1 MPKTTEATRVTIPGG
16 GKALAPHKACCNRL
30 FRAGGI
36 LLALLALVA
45 LAIPSTAAAQKG
57 FKHPV
62 HPTAAFS
69 NPSPAPGEAVRLVVT
84 VDVDPGYHIYAMYL
98 SASGPTA
105 TTIEDIEVPGW
116 LEPLGEWKEPE
127 PVVKFDK
134 GFETDVGIHVKYPV
148 EFSRE
153 YRVRADAPAG
163 PATAKVRLTAQACTE
178 ESCLPP
184 KKFPLEAAITPTGA
198 PVAPPVAAPPPA
210 PTPRGDAAATK
221 APPKGASG
229 PASTAASAEIDR
241 LGFGAF
247 IAFSFAAGLVSLL
260 TPCVFP
266 MIPITISFF
275 TKRASTTRKGA
286 IRLAFT
292 YGCTIIGAFG
302 LFGFVVSIALRLLG
316 QGAAATGIVN
326 QIAANPWLNLAL
338 TGIFVAF
345 AFSLFGMFDIG
356 LPSGIADRLQK
367 MKGNRTDTLGAMFM
381 ALIFV
386 VVSFTCT
393 APIVGTLMITA
404 VAGEWL
410 RPLFG
415 FLAYATGFALPFF
428 GLALV
433 PSALSSLP
441 KSGGWLHSVKVVMG
455 LLELAAATKFISN
468 SDLVW
473 RWGVFNREFVLAS
486 WVMIAAAATL
496 YLLGK
501 IRLPHDDEGNSI
513 SPIRL
518 SWALLFGTFAL
529 VLAGGL
535 AGGRLPKF
543 VEAYLPPDLE
553 HGASVV
559 ASGEGRE
566 LRFLPEFE
574 EGVAE
579 AMRTGKPLFV
589 DFTGYTCTN
598 CRYME
603 KNVFTVPA
611 VHELLSERFVLV
623 QLWTDDAKDG
633 ERHQEFQAERFG
645 TIALPTYV
653 LLSPDGKETL
663 GVIGY
668 TPDAKKFEEFLRTA
682 LR

>member
-1 MPKTTEATRVTIPGG
+1 MSPTPRSRHASAAEIGCYNNFIGRWA
-16 GKALAPHKACCNRL
+16 
-30 FRAGGI
+30 
-36 LLALLALVA
+36 ALLAIM
-45 LAIPSTAAAQKG
+45 LATILLPGVAAAQKG

-62 HPTAAFS
+62 HPSAAFS
-69 NPSPAPGEAVRLVVT
+69 NPTPAPGETVRLVVT
-84 VDVDPGYHIYAMYL
+84 VDVDEGYHIYAMYL
-98 SASGPTA
+98 TGTGPTP
-105 TTIEDIEVPGW
+105 TTIDDVEVPSW
-116 LEPLGEWKEPE
+116 LEPLGAWKEP
-127 PVVKFDK
+127 PPLMKFDK
-134 GFETDVGIHVKYPV
+134 GFEVNV
-148 EFSRE
+148 ELHEHFPIEFVRE
-153 YRVRADAPAG
+153 YRVRADAPTS
-163 PATAKVRLTAQACTE
+163 PAVAKVSLRVQACLK

-198 PVAPPVAAPPPA
+198 PIAPVDATPAPVATPAATPRPPEVPGAVPA
-210 PTPRGDAAATK
+210 PGGAAVEER
-221 APPKGASG
+221 S
-229 PASTAASAEIDR
+229 
-241 LGFGAF
+241 FGAF
-247 IAFSFAAGLVSLL
+247 IGIAFLAGLVSLL

-275 TKRASTTRKGA
+275 TKRASNTRQGA

-292 YGCTIIGAFG
+292 YGFTIIAAFG
-302 LFGFVVSIALRLLG
+302 LFGFVVSVALRALG

-338 TGIFVAF
+338 TGVFVAF

-356 LPSGIADRLQK
+356 LPSGVADRLQK

-393 APIVGTLMITA
+393 APIVGTLMIAA

-433 PSALSSLP
+433 PSALTSLP
-441 KSGGWLHSVKVVMG
+441 KSGGWLNSVKVVMG
-455 LLELAAATKFISN
+455 LLELAAAMKFISN

-473 RWGVFNREFVLAS
+473 RWGIFNREFVLAS
-486 WVMIAAAATL
+486 WVMIAAATTL
-496 YLLGK
+496 YLLNK
-501 IRLPHDDEGNSI
+501 IRLPHDDEETSI

-543 VEAYLPPDLE
+543 VEAYLPPDLD
-553 HGASVV
+553 HGTSVV
-559 ASGEGRE
+559 ASGAGRE
-566 LRFLPEFE
+566 LAFLPEFDL
-574 EGVAE
+574 GVAE
-579 AMRTGKPLFV
+579 AKRSGKPLFV

-603 KNVFTVPA
+603 KNVFTDPV

-623 QLWTDDAKDG
+623 QLWTDDAKVG
-633 ERHQEFQAERFG
+633 ERHQELQAERFG

-653 LLSPDGKETL
+653 LLSPDGTRTI
-663 GVIGY
+663 GTIGY
-668 TPDAKKFEEFLRTA
+668 TPDPRQFEAFLRQA
-682 LR
+682 LG

>member
-1 MPKTTEATRVTIPGG
+1 MTNPTEGTAFPIARAGSRVPARKTC
-16 GKALAPHKACCNRL
+16 HNRL
-30 FRAGGI
+30 FPLGALLPV
-36 LLALLALVA
+36 LLAVLALA
-45 LAIPSTAAAQKG
+45 LPFTAFAQKG

-62 HPTAAFS
+62 HPSAAIS
-69 NPSPAPGEAVRLVVT
+69 NPAPSPGDTVRLVVT
-84 VDVDPGYHIYAMYL
+84 VDLDEGYHIYGMYL
-98 SASGPTA
+98 SGSGPTP
-105 TTIEDIEVPGW
+105 TQIEDVEVPAW
-116 LEPLGEWKEPE
+116 LEPLGKWEEPK
-127 PVVKFDK
+127 PTVKFDK
-134 GFETDVGIHVKYPV
+134 GFEVNIELHESFPV
-148 EFSRE
+148 EFTRE
-153 YRVRADAPAG
+153 YRVKPGAPAG
-163 PATAKVRLTAQACTE
+163 AAVAKIRFIAQACLK

-184 KKFPLEAAITPTGA
+184 KKFPLEVAFTVGGGGTVPPV
-198 PVAPPVAAPPPA
+198 PVAPTPAVAETPAPAATPAPVPPPGATKVVAPPA
-210 PTPRGDAAATK
+210 E
-221 APPKGASG
+221 PPQS
-229 PASTAASAEIDR
+229 
-241 LGFGAF
+241 FGAF
-247 IAFSFAAGLVSLL
+247 IGIAFAAGLVSLL

-275 TKRASTTRKGA
+275 TKRASNTRRGA

-292 YGCTIIGAFG
+292 YGFTIIAAFG
-302 LFGFVVSIALRLLG
+302 LFGFVVSVALRALG

-338 TGIFVAF
+338 TGVFVAF

-367 MKGNRTDTLGAMFM
+367 MKGNRTDTIGAMFM

-393 APIVGTLMITA
+393 APIVGTLMIAA

-428 GLALV
+428 ALALV
-433 PSALSSLP
+433 PSALTSLP

-455 LLELAAATKFISN
+455 LLELAAAMKFISN

-486 WVMIAAAATL
+486 WVMIAAATTL

-501 IRLPHDDEGNSI
+501 IRLPHDDESPSI

-518 SWALLFGTFAL
+518 SWALFFGTVSL

-543 VEAYLPPDLE
+543 VEAYLPPDLD

-559 ASGEGRE
+559 ASAEGRE
-566 LRFLPEFE
+566 LKFLPEFDL
-574 EGVAE
+574 GVAE
-579 AMRTGKPLFV
+579 ATRTGKPLFV

-603 KNVFTVPA
+603 KNVFTDRT
-611 VHELLSERFVLV
+611 VHDLLAERFVLV
-623 QLWTDDAKDG
+623 QLWTDDAKVG
-633 ERHQEFQAERFG
+633 ERHQELQAERFG

-653 LLSPDGKETL
+653 LLTPDGKQTL
-663 GVIGY
+663 GMTGY
-668 TPDAKKFEEFLRTA
+668 TPDARQFEAFLRRA
-682 LR
+682 LP